1 MWSSINRTTLNKC
14 LTIFI
19 DNFFRQKKASM
30 SSSPVYR
37 ATITTTLK
45 NLGALFRR
53 QGKFEAAE
61 VLEECAMR
69 ARKAVSF
76 YIL

>member
-1 MWSSINRTTLNKC
+1 MWSSIDRTTLILVLLFS
-14 LTIFI
+14 LTTSL
-19 DNFFRQKKASM
+19 DKKKTSM

-76 YIL
+76 YFL

>member
-1 MWSSINRTTLNKC
+1 MWSSIDRTTLILVLLFS
-14 LTIFI
+14 LTTSL
-19 DNFFRQKKASM
+19 DKKKTSM